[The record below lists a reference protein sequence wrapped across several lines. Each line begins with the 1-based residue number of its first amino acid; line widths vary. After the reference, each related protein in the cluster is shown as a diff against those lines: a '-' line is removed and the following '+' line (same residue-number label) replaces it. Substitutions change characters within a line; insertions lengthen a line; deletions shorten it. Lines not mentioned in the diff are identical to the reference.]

1 MLAMA
6 STRPGRLRRAFL
18 LAVGLFAELSGPAT
32 FAKEK
37 RRESLQIYFVD
48 VEGGQ
53 ATLFVSPSGQSM
65 LVDTG
70 WPGFDGRD
78 AKRIVAAA
86 RTAGVKKIDYVVVT
100 HYHTDHVG
108 GVPAL
113 AKRIKIGTFVDHGPN
128 REDSDVTRKDFAA
141 YQNVVVHA
149 KRMVVKPGDII
160 PAEGITVNVLTAAG
174 EHVSTRVAGT
184 EAENGL
190 CASEPEPPEDAT
202 ENARSLGIL
211 VTYGVFR
218 LLDLGDLTKKKELD
232 LVCPKNLIGT
242 VDLLVVSHH
251 GSNQS
256 STQALVHAVHARV
269 AVMDNGARKGGN
281 PEVWQTVHDSPGL
294 EDLWQ
299 LHTSV
304 EGGAEHNAPEAYIA
318 NPGEGAEDHG
328 YGINVVANWDGTFTV
343 VNTRNGKEKTYQK

>member
-6 STRPGRLRRAFL
+6 STSQVRFRRVFL
-18 LAVGLFAELSGPAT
+18 LAACFFAVLSGPAT

-37 RRESLQIYFVD
+37 RRESLQIYFID

-86 RTAGVKKIDYVVVT
+86 KTAGVKKIDYVVVT

-108 GVPAL
+108 GVPDL

-128 REDSDVTRKDFAA
+128 QEDSDVTRKDFAA

-160 PAEGITVNVLTAAG
+160 PVEGITVNVLSADG
-174 EHVSTRVAGT
+174 EHISTALSGM

-190 CASEPEPPEDAT
+190 CASEPEPPDDAT
-202 ENARSLGIL
+202 ENARSVGVL

-218 LLDLGDLTKKKELD
+218 ALDLGDLTKKKELE
-232 LVCPKNLIGT
+232 LACPKNLIGT

-251 GSNQS
+251 GWNQS
-256 STQALVHAVHARV
+256 STQALVHAMHARV
-269 AVMDNGARKGGN
+269 AVMDNGARKGGS
-281 PEVWQTVHDSPGL
+281 PEVWQMVHDSPGL

-318 NPGEGAEDHG
+318 NPGEGAEDRG
-328 YGINVVANWDGTFTV
+328 YGINVVANWDGSFTM
-343 VNTRNGKEKTYQK
+343 VNTRNGKEKTYRK